1 LFLTGAASLARAGD
15 PAAGWAAPALIGA
28 AGAGLISAAVF
39 TTDRVSGYPP
49 GTPDALIRP
58 TRTGIAHNLTA
69 VPVFAGLPAAALAS
83 GWRSWRAGQ
92 RRFGLS
98 SAATAVTMLS
108 AMAVAGAGFGQSPRL
123 INLGGMFQR
132 ASIITGFAWLTA
144 LSAKAPR
151 TPATTAP
158 CHQAG

>member
-1 LFLTGAASLARAGD
+1 LEAAWAEQDLHAFGAQGLD
-15 PAAGWAAPALIGA
+15 AAAERGA
-28 AGAGLISAAVF
+28 AGFA
-39 TTDRVSGYPP
+39 TDPVSGYPP
-49 GTPDALIRP
+49 GTPDALTRP
-58 TRTGIAHNLTA
+58 TRTGIAHNLAA

-92 RRFGLS
+92 RCFGLY

-108 AMAVAGAGFGQSPRL
+108 GMALAGAGFGQSPRL

-132 ASIITGFAWLTA
+132 ASIITGYAWLTA
-144 LSAKAPR
+144 LSAQALR